1 MRPHIALQNK
11 WRRVAFRDGLN
22 QNATRFATMSLGPP
36 AAISTDFLA
45 ISGYAELA
53 WTLLR

>member
-11 WRRVAFRDGLN
+11 SRRVAFRDGLN
-22 QNATRFATMSLGPP
+22 QDATRFATMSFGPP
-36 AAISTDFLA
+36 AAISRDFLA
-45 ISGYAELA
+45 IGGSAELA

>member
-1 MRPHIALQNK
+1 MRSYIAPQIK

-36 AAISTDFLA
+36 SAISRDFLA
-45 ISGYAELA
+45 IGGSAKLA